1 MSIKSNPLTRVCVE
15 ICLSSSS
22 TASVKDIKER
32 ALSLVDRGHRGG
44 IYQPGS
50 ITSLFR
56 KGNEKRS
63 EADEADVAF
72 LSKHVQSARICEI
85 EVDVSQDSAREPL
98 NGSNPL
104 GSTHASKN
112 SSKSAFVPFV
122 SYWDAHLTVFVYQLN
137 EDGPSS
143 ESSTSGSG
151 EGGGEGEGGESEVVN
166 QYTQWSL
173 PAREF
178 EGIWESLIYDDE
190 GADKSTERSHQRQ
203 LEAEKTPQLSGSVSI
218 SGVKRGREE
227 GAPPAITQT
236 IVPSVSEASSVN
248 SLSGTHLKTT
258 LLNYAQSA
266 LLFSDA
272 GVDPSLI
279 AWNHVILLHG
289 PPGTGKTSLCKAL
302 AQKLA
307 IRLGPRYPSSQL
319 IEINAHSLF
328 SRWFSESGKLVHR
341 LFAHIG
347 EMVADED
354 SLIIL
359 LIDEVES
366 LTSARKAAIS
376 GSEPSDAVR
385 VVNAVLTAI
394 DSFRTRKNV
403 LLLTTSN
410 VSEAIDVA
418 FVDRADIKAYVGPP
432 GHSARYS
439 ILASCLLELVRAKI
453 VTLCEIDARTPCTK
467 LLTADEVV
475 EVLEIIKESNLS
487 SSSSST
493 SASSSSSSSTTIDM
507 VDDTTVKDDSFK
519 VLPLTTL
526 AASYFLDSRAEEM
539 RSLVIS
545 KCTRISSTVD
555 FATSLFLWQAAEKA
569 IGFSGRSLR
578 KLPLQ
583 AHSMFLRGGGKV
595 TGPVFAD
602 AIERAVK
609 VERRSRDDLEV

>member
-1 MSIKSNPLTRVCVE
+1 MNSTIKSSPATRVCVE
-15 ICLSSSS
+15 ICLSASS
-22 TASVKDIKER
+22 TASVKEIKEK
-32 ALSLVDRGHRGG
+32 ATVMIDKAYRGG

-50 ITSLFR
+50 ITTLFR
-56 KGNEKRS
+56 KGGEKKI
-63 EADEADVAF
+63 EAEEADVMY
-72 LSKHVQSARICEI
+72 LSRHIQSARICDI
-85 EVDVSQDSAREPL
+85 EVPIASSDLIQTAESSANPSDT
-98 NGSNPL
+98 NGSTKSSN
-104 GSTHASKN
+104 N
-112 SSKSAFVPFV
+112 SSSSSSAFVPFV
-122 SYWDAHLTVFVYQLN
+122 SYWEAQLVVFIYKFK

-143 ESSTSGSG
+143 ESATSASG
-151 EGGGEGEGGESEVVN
+151 EGNGEGGGESEVVN

-173 PAREF
+173 PTREF

-190 GADKSTERSHQRQ
+190 GSDKSVERLASGFRSSTTSASFD
-203 LEAEKTPQLSGSVSI
+203 ETGKTTTI
-218 SGVKRGREE
+218 SGVKRGREG
-227 GAPPAITQT
+227 GAPSSLTPLVA
-236 IVPSVSEASSVN
+236 PNVSESSLSGN
-248 SLSGTHLKTT
+248 SLSGSHLKTT

-341 LFAHIG
+341 LFSHIG

-432 GHSARYS
+432 GHSARFS
-439 ILASCLLELVRAKI
+439 ILATCLLELVRAKI
-453 VTLCEIDARTPCTK
+453 VTLCEIDSRTPCTK

-475 EVLEIIKESNLS
+475 EALTIIKEANQIAA
-487 SSSSST
+487 T
-493 SASSSSSSSTTIDM
+493 ADDM
-507 VDDTTVKDDSFK
+507 VDDGVSKDEANNK
-519 VLPLTTL
+519 TNLTAI
-526 AASYFLDSRAEEM
+526 AASVFLGARAEELRAIVM
-539 RSLVIS
+539 S
-545 KCTRISSTVD
+545 KCSRISSTAD
-555 FATSLFLWQAAEKA
+555 IATSLYLWQAAEKA

-583 AHSMFLRGGGKV
+583 AHSMFLRGGTKV

-602 AIERAVK
+602 AIEKAVT

>member
-1 MSIKSNPLTRVCVE
+1 MSIKSTPLTRVSCEV
-15 ICLSSSS
+15 CLSSTS

-32 ALSLVDRGHRGG
+32 ATALIDRSHRGG

-50 ITSLFR
+50 ITNLFR
-56 KGNEKRS
+56 KGNEKRN
-63 EADEADVAF
+63 EADEADVAY
-72 LSKHVQSARICEI
+72 LSRHVQSARICDI
-85 EVDVSQDSAREPL
+85 EVVVSKDSSRSLPTSSNL
-98 NGSNPL
+98 NAPIHVAKNN
-104 GSTHASKN
+104 N
-112 SSKSAFVPFV
+112 SSSSSAFVPFV
-122 SYWDAHLTVFVYQLN
+122 SYWEAQLVVFIYQLN

-143 ESSTSGSG
+143 ESSTSASG
-151 EGGGEGEGGESEVVN
+151 EGGGEGGEGGESEVVN

-190 GADKSTERSHQRQ
+190 GSDKSSERSQQ
-203 LEAEKTPQLSGSVSI
+203 SIEIEKTAQSTATVSVS
-218 SGVKRGREE
+218 GLKRGRE
-227 GAPPAITQT
+227 GDAPSATAQSV
-236 IVPSVSEASSVN
+236 VPHVSEASSAN
-248 SLSGTHLKTT
+248 SLSGSHLKTT

-432 GHSARYS
+432 GHSARFS

-475 EVLEIIKESNLS
+475 EVLEIVKESNQAS
-487 SSSSST
+487 TT
-493 SASSSSSSSTTIDM
+493 SATDM
-507 VDDTTVKDDSFK
+507 VDDVALKEDAVKIS
-519 VLPLTTL
+519 LTTL
-526 AASYFLDSRAEEM
+526 AASCFLDAKAEEM
-539 RSLVIS
+539 RSLVMS
-545 KCTRISSTVD
+545 KCTRISPLSD
-555 FATSLFLWQAAEKA
+555 IATSLFLWQAAEKA

-583 AHSMFLRGGGKV
+583 AHSMFLRGGGTV
-595 TGPVFAD
+595 TGPEFAG
-602 AIERAVK
+602 AIEKAVQ
-609 VERRSRDDLEV
+609 VERRARDDLEV

>member
-1 MSIKSNPLTRVCVE
+1 MNSTIKSIPTTRVCVE
-15 ICLSSSS
+15 ICLSASS
-22 TASVKDIKER
+22 TASVKEIKEK
-32 ALSLVDRGHRGG
+32 ATGIIDKAYRGG

-56 KGNEKRS
+56 KGGEKKI
-63 EADEADVAF
+63 EAEDADVMY
-72 LSKHVQSARICEI
+72 LSRHIQTARICDI
-85 EVDVSQDSAREPL
+85 EVAIASSDFIQTDGSS
-98 NGSNPL
+98 SNPSDISS
-104 GSTHASKN
+104 STK
-112 SSKSAFVPFV
+112 SSSSSSSSSAFVPFV
-122 SYWDAHLTVFVYQLN
+122 SYWEAQLVVFIYQLN

-143 ESSTSGSG
+143 ESATSASG
-151 EGGGEGEGGESEVVN
+151 EGNGEGGESEVVN

-190 GADKSTERSHQRQ
+190 GSNKSVER
-203 LEAEKTPQLSGSVSI
+203 LLSDEMGKITTI
-218 SGVKRGREE
+218 SGVKRGREG
-227 GAPPAITQT
+227 GAPSSLTS
-236 IVPSVSEASSVN
+236 IVAPNVSESSHIGN
-248 SLSGTHLKTT
+248 SLSGSHLKTT

-341 LFAHIG
+341 LFSHIG

-432 GHSARYS
+432 GHSARFS
-439 ILASCLLELVRAKI
+439 ILATCLLELVRAKI
-453 VTLCEIDARTPCTK
+453 VTLCEIDSRTPCTK
-467 LLTADEVV
+467 LLTADEVI
-475 EVLEIIKESNLS
+475 EVLTIVKEANQIAA
-487 SSSSST
+487 T
-493 SASSSSSSSTTIDM
+493 SDM
-507 VDDTTVKDDSFK
+507 VDDGISKDETITNK
-519 VLPLTTL
+519 TNLTTI
-526 AASYFLDSRAEEM
+526 AASGFLGSRAEELRAIVM
-539 RSLVIS
+539 S
-545 KCTRISSTVD
+545 KCSRISSTAD
-555 FATSLFLWQAAEKA
+555 LATSLFLWQAAEKA

-583 AHSMFLRGGGKV
+583 AHSMFLRGGTKV

-602 AIERAVK
+602 AIEKAVV